1 VLDKNPEMI
10 LGRNIELI
18 KNKFKKNVPSLIL
31 TSNSFQKT
39 EFLNKLI
46 FSVKNPIV
54 FVDIDLMYS
63 GYIKS
68 KMIQKKENLVIFQPN
83 KLNWIEQLT
92 EVISKISKKEF
103 FIIIDSFNGIYNLF
117 DNLESARFV
126 NSCIMLLSSLGK
138 QSDCTV
144 VITGIAKINDNQ
156 KWVLS
161 PGGKHIIKLPKKDIY
176 QLKKIENELL
186 IRILDKDQIK

>member
-1 VLDKNPEMI
+1 MI

>member
-1 VLDKNPEMI
+1 LDKNPEMI

>member
-1 VLDKNPEMI
+1 MLDKNPEMI

>member
-1 VLDKNPEMI
+1 
-10 LGRNIELI
+10 
-18 KNKFKKNVPSLIL
+18 
-31 TSNSFQKT
+31 
-39 EFLNKLI
+39 
-46 FSVKNPIV
+46 
-54 FVDIDLMYS
+54 
-63 GYIKS
+63 
-68 KMIQKKENLVIFQPN
+68 
-83 KLNWIEQLT
+83 
-92 EVISKISKKEF
+92 
-103 FIIIDSFNGIYNLF
+103 
-117 DNLESARFV
+117 
-126 NSCIMLLSSLGK
+126 MLLSSLGK